1 MKLRMIMFV
10 VAAALAA
17 ALAGDLSLV
26 DMTGMSD
33 GNKF

>member
-1 MKLRMIMFV
+1 MKVRMIMFV
-10 VAAALAA
+10 IAAALAA
-17 ALAGDLSLV
+17 ALGGDITLV